1 MQNCLNNQSL
11 VLKEQLTG
19 VNIIQKK
26 LIERSNQHL
35 DCLIDPIFQ
44 GVNGLFVFSFE
55 NEAQRRSYNR
65 HYIPIEEIRDY
76 NVMID
81 GQKFF
86 NQPIRTDLITYD
98 NIQKIATG

>member
-26 LIERSNQHL
+26 SIERSNQHL

-44 GVNGLFVFSFE
+44 GINRLFAFSFE
-55 NEAQRRSYNR
+55 N
-65 HYIPIEEIRDY
+65 
-76 NVMID
+76 
-81 GQKFF
+81 
-86 NQPIRTDLITYD
+86 
-98 NIQKIATG
+98 